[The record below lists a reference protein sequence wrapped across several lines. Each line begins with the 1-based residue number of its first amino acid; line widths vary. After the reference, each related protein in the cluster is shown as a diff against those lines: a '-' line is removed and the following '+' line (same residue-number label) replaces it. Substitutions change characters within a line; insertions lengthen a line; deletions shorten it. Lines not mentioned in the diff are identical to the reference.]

1 MLFTIVAICI
11 TVFLIYKEWRDEK
24 LERLENIEMS
34 DVLIPYSRLVSILD
48 KESLGKFYAEIGLT
62 ENIDEFRIVVR
73 KWAWSN
79 GIDIDPKETLLMQH
93 LLNGEELTDE
103 EELLLE
109 LLSETV
115 GQICIIERKK

>member
-1 MLFTIVAICI
+1 
-11 TVFLIYKEWRDEK
+11 
-24 LERLENIEMS
+24 
-34 DVLIPYSRLVSILD
+34 
-48 KESLGKFYAEIGLT
+48 
-62 ENIDEFRIVVR
+62 RIVVR